1 MNREEF
7 FQKAV
12 IEMSSRVTP
21 VGAWKAQIDKAI
33 EMADYLTTKLYG
45 VNDTLKLRPVNVT
58 VHTPTPTL
66 PL

>member
-12 IEMSSRVTP
+12 IELSAAVTP
-21 VGAWKAQIDKAI
+21 VGAWKIQIDKAI
-33 EMADYLTTKLYG
+33 EMADYLTTKVYG
-45 VNDTLKLRPVNVT
+45 ERNAKDGFTQ
-58 VHTPTPTL
+58 TL